1 MTGITQPTAEYFKD
15 GIWAWNPAGPE
26 WIKLEVNADGH
37 LLVSLADD
45 MDIRASGTT
54 YRAAISAAALGN
66 NTLVVAAGAGL
77 KIKVLGLILVTA
89 GDVDVRLE
97 DGAGGAALT
106 GVMSLASDGNGFV
119 LPLSF
124 PGYHWMQTSDNTLL
138 NLELSANIQVSGCI
152 VYIQEA

>member
-1 MTGITQPTAEYFKD
+1 MAGITTPAEEFFKD
-15 GIWAWNPAGPE
+15 GIWAWNPVTGA

-45 MDIRASGTT
+45 MDIAASGTT
-54 YRAAISAAALGN
+54 YRAAISAAAMGN

-77 KIKVLGLILVTA
+77 KIKVLGIILVA
-89 GDVDVRLE
+89 SGDVDVRLE

-106 GVMSLASDGNGFV
+106 GIMSLASDGNGFV
-119 LPLSF
+119 LPMTF

-138 NLELSANIQVSGCI
+138 NLELSAAIQVSGCI